1 MTHSNTVKR
10 LQIANRGEETR
21 RASSNSAFSAQC
33 EEPS

>member
-10 LQIANRGEETR
+10 LQIANRGEETLP
-21 RASSNSAFSAQC
+21 ASSHFAFSTQC